1 MIIKEHTITVD
12 ESNKCVLDKP
22 ITLTRGDRDVY
33 LLLTIKHQIKFNE
46 THFLPVDM
54 VNEENL
60 FSNEIARM
68 DLLATVE
75 GKVFE
80 LVKDLRVENNM
91 AQIEIKERFLDE
103 LVKPGTIEMRMVV
116 KGEDDCSI
124 VLQPFT
130 ATVLKP
136 LADEENIYKFT
147 ENRFGLFPLVKQ
159 VKRIESQDGVLN
171 LESERH
177 QRTTIEANNLETI
190 KINVPNAICDEIHL
204 TICITNAIYD
214 INLQFSENVIV
225 NTLPV
230 SVLDGEYE
238 FIFTK
243 INTSEWSV
251 IGCKIIEK

>member
-1 MIIKEHTITVD
+1 MIIKEHTLTVD

-46 THFLPVDM
+46 TRLLPVDF
-54 VNEENL
+54 VEKENL
-60 FSNEIARM
+60 YSNEIVRI
-68 DLLATVE
+68 DLLATVD
-75 GKVFE
+75 GKVFQ
-80 LVKDLRVENNM
+80 LAKDLRVENNV
-91 AQIEIKERFLDE
+91 AQIRITEQFLDE
-103 LVKPGTIEMRMVV
+103 LVKPGTIEMRMVA
-116 KGEDDCSI
+116 KGEDGCSI
-124 VLQPFT
+124 VLQQFN

-136 LADEENIYKFT
+136 LTDEENIYKFI
-147 ENRFGLFPLVKQ
+147 ENRFGLFPVVKV
-159 VKRIESQDGVLN
+159 VKRIEPQDGVLN
-171 LESERH
+171 LESEKH

-190 KINVPNAICDEIHL
+190 KINVPNTICDEIHL
-204 TICITNAIYD
+204 TICITNAECD

-225 NTLPV
+225 NTLPI